1 VLGRWRDKGNIMN
14 GILGYLGLGNMGHP
28 MATRLMDANNKLAVY
43 DISNEAMKSFLERQ
57 ALEASSPKD
66 LADKSEIVI
75 CSLPSNPVIREAIL
89 GSGGLIEGKKIR
101 IYINACTTGSPFAAE
116 ISEALK
122 AKGIA
127 TLEAPISG
135 GPAGA
140 RAGTLSVM
148 VSGPKEVYDE
158 VGPYLRAYGEKLFYC
173 GDKPGLAQVLKLV
186 NNIIFATSIAV
197 NSEALAMGVKAGLN
211 ADVMLEA
218 VQAGSGRN
226 AAMDLVMSPS
236 VLTRSFDFGATI
248 EILLKDVN
256 LALEEGEAQGVPQF
270 VCQQTRQL
278 LMLAAHKGWRQR
290 DLSELAK
297 ISEEWAGVEIA

>member
-1 VLGRWRDKGNIMN
+1 MN

-28 MATRLMDANNKLAVY
+28 MATRLMDTNNKLAVY
-43 DISNEAMKSFLERQ
+43 DISNDAMKPFLERQ
-57 ALEASSPKD
+57 ALGASSSKD

-75 CSLPSNPVIREAIL
+75 CSLPSNAVIREAVL
-89 GSGGLIEGKKIR
+89 GSEGLIEGKKIR
-101 IYINACTTGSPFAAE
+101 IYVNACTTGSPFATE
-116 ISEALK
+116 ISEALQ

-148 VSGPKEVYDE
+148 VSGPREVYDE
-158 VGPYLRAYGEKLFYC
+158 VAPYLRAYGEKLFYC

-186 NNIIFATSIAV
+186 NNILFATSIAV
-197 NSEALAMGVKAGLN
+197 NSEALAMGVKAGLD

-218 VQAGSGRN
+218 IQAGSGRN
-226 AAMDLVMSPS
+226 AAMDLVMSSS

-256 LALEEGEAQGVPQF
+256 LALEEGEVQGVPQF
-270 VCQQTRQL
+270 VCQQTRQM

-290 DLSELAK
+290 DISELAK
-297 ISEEWAGVEIA
+297 LSEEWAGVEIT